1 MKASERLDHAVEDLL
16 AAHAAFGRD
25 VRQLVIRRQQPGRAD
40 RVRNLL
46 GADLEVSLEA
56 FVDGWDVAPS
66 TYLVPGYAHLGF
78 EAAVGEH
85 ANWMG
90 MYFFERQ
97 FLPQAYDN
105 RTLLLV
111 RADGPVMVLDPELAS
126 PAEEEAADLAQ
137 LFSRSAEELRRG
149 RWEFTEGW
157 GYGEVLEP
165 EPSPSPPDEFD
176 VMLASI
182 TGSLVS
188 DGRIVQQ
195 FTKTAKRERSG
206 AAVERLASAI
216 EQSSPERLG
225 SLLMMLEELVPLNI
239 DAALRAYRALP
250 GSDPSLRR
258 GLVSALGN
266 VVKKRPAEI
275 GPLLADAAQIPELRL
290 QAVWGLAAYD
300 QQAAIEAHLTQIRD
314 APDAPGRARA
324 YGALGRNIN
333 LQASLAIPILE
344 EGTADPDDRVRK
356 HARDALDLARRA
368 QQDRRR

>member
-1 MKASERLDHAVEDLL
+1 MSSSERLDQAVEELL

-25 VRQLVIRRQQPGRAD
+25 VRPSVRRRHQPGRAD

-46 GADLEVSLEA
+46 GADLEESLEA

-78 EAAVGEH
+78 EAAIGEH

-90 MYFFERQ
+90 MDFFERQ
-97 FLPQAYDN
+97 FFPQAYDS

-126 PAEEEAADLAQ
+126 PAEQEAADLTQ

-157 GYGEVLEP
+157 GYTEVLEP
-165 EPSPSPPDEFD
+165 EPSASPPDEFD
-176 VMLASI
+176 VILASI

-188 DGRIVQQ
+188 DGPIVQQ
-195 FTKTAKRERSG
+195 FTKTAKRARSG

-216 EQSSPERLG
+216 EESSPERLG
-225 SLLMMLEELVPLNI
+225 SLLMMLEPLVPLNI
-239 DAALRAYRALP
+239 DAALRAYRSLS
-250 GSDPSLRR
+250 GSDPSLRE
-258 GLVSALGN
+258 GLVMALGD

-275 GPLLADAAQIPELRL
+275 GPLLAEAAQIPELRL
-290 QAVWGLAAYD
+290 LAVDGLAAYD
-300 QQAAIEAHLTQIRD
+300 QQAAIEAHLSQIRD
-314 APDAPGRARA
+314 APDALSRARA
-324 YGALGRNIN
+324 YGALGRNTN
-333 LQASLAIPILE
+333 LEARLAIPILE
-344 EGTADPDDRVRK
+344 QGTADPDDLVRK
-356 HARDALDLARRA
+356 HARDALDLVRRP
-368 QQDRRR
+368 